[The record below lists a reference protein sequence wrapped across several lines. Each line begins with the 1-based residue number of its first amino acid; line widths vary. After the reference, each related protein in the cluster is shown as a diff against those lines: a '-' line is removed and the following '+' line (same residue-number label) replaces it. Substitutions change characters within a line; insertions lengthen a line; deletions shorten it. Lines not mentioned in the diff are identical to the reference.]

1 MPEGA
6 SLTAEIVC
14 YFRAVERHRPPAER
28 VLDDPFAE
36 RFLSRRWQ
44 RIAASPYSR
53 MALVPRLAIG
63 AGGLQSFVAARHR
76 FMDDRLAAFLA
87 SGGEQVVILGAG
99 YDTRA
104 LRFAEALAGRPIFEV
119 DFPATQAQKK
129 RLVHKRIPEA
139 AALTT
144 YLPVDFEH
152 DRLEDALA
160 ASPIGRGRRTFFVW
174 EGVVMYLTPEAVR
187 GTLAALRAI
196 GGQGSELVLD
206 LWHEPRGP
214 GLSALGRRLG
224 SRLLAQIGEPL
235 RFSLDPDA
243 APAFFGESGWP
254 TVDVFDARALASQ
267 YAMGARAIYPDSAVV
282 HARVAD
288 PATTSGA

>member
-28 VLDDPFAE
+28 VLDYPYDE

-44 RIAASPYSR
+44 RVAASPVAR
-53 MALVPRLAIG
+53 AALLPSVAIG
-63 AGGLQSFVAARHR
+63 VGGLQSFIAARHR
-76 FMDDRLAAFLA
+76 CMDDRLAAFLA

-104 LRFAEALAGRPIFEV
+104 LRFADALAGRPIFEV

-160 ASPIGRGRRTFFVW
+160 ASPIGRGARTFFVW
-174 EGVVMYLTPEAVR
+174 EGVVMYLTPETVR
-187 GTLAALRAI
+187 GTLAALRAV
-196 GGQGSELVLD
+196 GGPGSELVLD
-206 LWHEPRGP
+206 LWSQPTGP
-214 GLSALGRRLG
+214 GLGALGRRLG
-224 SRLLAQIGEPL
+224 SRLLAGIGEPL
-235 RFSLDPDA
+235 HFSLTAAA
-243 APAFFGESGWP
+243 APAFFAESGWP
-254 TVDVFDARALASQ
+254 TVDVLDSPALSAH
-267 YAMGARAIYPDSAVV
+267 YAMGKRPVYPDNAVV
-282 HARVAD
+282 HARVAHA
-288 PATTSGA
+288 PGFGA